1 MYNAVLHECRDYEY
15 DKVKEI
21 IKKSIDE
28 LGGIGKF
35 VNKGERV
42 LIKPNLIMMKAPD
55 KAATTHPS
63 VVRAVAELVAEAGG
77 KTVIAESPGGPFNE
91 RMLKSIYSA
100 CGITDAAEK
109 SGAELNYNTATKE
122 VSYPEGKLLKRITV
136 IDELTKADKVINI
149 SKLKTHGMMRMTAA
163 VKNLFGTIP
172 GTMKAEYHLNRSNP
186 DDFAEALIDIC
197 RYAKPVLN
205 IVDAVVGMEGNGPT
219 GGSPREISALLASDN
234 PFALDMMCAYIINV
248 PYTDIPVCVRAVE
261 RGLSP
266 KSIDEINIIG
276 DDISKFVI
284 TDFKAPKAILV
295 NVTENLPKPV
305 YKAVN
310 NILQPYPVF
319 NKDKCVGCGR
329 CAENCPPSA
338 LKMKDKR
345 PSFDKSKCIRCFC
358 CQELCPAVAIDIK
371 RPLFYRIFSSL

>member
-1 MYNAVLHECRDYEY
+1 ML

-122 VSYPEGKLLKRITV
+122 LSYPEGKLLKRITV

-186 DDFAEALIDIC
+186 DDFAETLIDIC

-219 GGSPREISALLASDN
+219 GGTPREIGALLASDN
-234 PFALDMMCAYIINV
+234 PFVLDMMCAYMINV
-248 PYTDIPVCVRAVE
+248 PYTDVPVCVHAVE

-305 YKAVN
+305 YKAIN

-319 NKDKCVGCGR
+319 NKDKCVGCGK
-329 CAENCPPSA
+329 CAENCPPSV